1 MPRAGLVQL
10 AKRAEIARNTA
21 QAHLDR
27 MIAAGVIVG
36 FGPEIDLGRVGYAV
50 SAIVSLEI
58 AQGRRGTIDE
68 HLVTIPEIVEAWMT
82 TGSSDLL
89 CRVVARDND
98 HLGRVI
104 AEILEVPGVTR
115 TTTSLLLSTP
125 IAPRSSP
132 SRHARRPPRRVREPF
147 VLERDPVVLEQ
158 EDGLRRADRHHRLQ
172 SFEHDVS

>member
-1 MPRAGLVQL
+1 MNQNSALDEIDRRLLDSLAAAPRSGLAEIARQAG
-10 AKRAEIARNTA
+10 IARNTA

-27 MIAAGVIVG
+27 MVASGVIVG
-36 FGPEIDLGRVGYAV
+36 FGPEVDLGKVGYGV

-58 AQGRRGTIDE
+58 AQGRRGAIDD
-68 HLVTIPEIVEAWMT
+68 HLAAIPEIIEAWMT

-115 TTTSLLLSTP
+115 TTTSLLLSMP
-125 IAPRSSP
+125 IAPRSL
-132 SRHARRPPRRVREPF
+132 HLVTHDAAATA
-147 VLERDPVVLEQ
+147 
-158 EDGLRRADRHHRLQ
+158 ADK
-172 SFEHDVS
+172 SA

>member
-1 MPRAGLVQL
+1 MIEQMSQTNSLDEIDRRLLDALAGSPRAGLVQI
-10 AKRAEIARNTA
+10 ARQAGIARNTA

-27 MIAAGVIVG
+27 MIASGVIVG
-36 FGPEIDLGRVGYAV
+36 FGPEIDLARVGFGV

-58 AQGRRGTIDE
+58 AQGRRGSIDE
-68 HLVTIPEIVEAWMT
+68 HLGAIPEIVEAWMT

-89 CRVVARDND
+89 CRVVTRDND

-125 IAPRSSP
+125 IAPRSL
-132 SRHARRPPRRVREPF
+132 HLVTHEA
-147 VLERDPVVLEQ
+147 ERDGPA
-158 EDGLRRADRHHRLQ
+158 GIR
-172 SFEHDVS
+172 

>member
-1 MPRAGLVQL
+1 MSNQIGQQNPLDDIDRRLLDALAEMPRAGLVQL

-125 IAPRSSP
+125 IAPRSL
-132 SRHARRPPRRVREPF
+132 HLVTHDARRDESASR
-147 VLERDPVVLEQ
+147 
-158 EDGLRRADRHHRLQ
+158 
-172 SFEHDVS
+172 SF

>member
-1 MPRAGLVQL
+1 MSQSDPLDDIDRRLLEALTESPRAGLVQISR
-10 AKRAEIARNTA
+10 RAGIARNTA

-27 MIAAGVIVG
+27 LLAAGVIVG
-36 FGPEIDLGRVGYAV
+36 FGPEIDLSRVGYAV

-58 AQGRRGTIDE
+58 AQGRRGSIDE
-68 HLVTIPEIVEAWMT
+68 HLAAIPEIVEAWMT

-98 HLGRVI
+98 HLGHVI

-125 IAPRSSP
+125 IAPRSLHLVTHGSENP
-132 SRHARRPPRRVREPF
+132 AT
-147 VLERDPVVLEQ
+147 
-158 EDGLRRADRHHRLQ
+158 GL
-172 SFEHDVS
+172 DVA